1 MSKREAST
9 LAPQG
14 IDIDAPRA
22 KRHKPGPGSQASP
35 PRKGK
40 EAQQQQDKDVPM
52 EDGETKAEE
61 NGADG
66 EEKEAVKEK
75 GLKLWQV
82 VKDAVNKECV
92 MT

>member
-1 MSKREAST
+1 MSKREASN

-40 EAQQQQDKDVPM
+40 EAQQQHDKDVSM
-52 EDGETKAEE
+52 VDGEVKVEE
-61 NGADG
+61 NG
-66 EEKEAVKEK
+66 EREAVCEK
-75 GLKLWQV
+75 GMKLWQV
-82 VKDAVNKECV
+82 VKDAVSKECV

>member
-40 EAQQQQDKDVPM
+40 ESQQQHDGDVQM
-52 EDGETKAEE
+52 EDTVAQVEE
-61 NGADG
+61 NGESGDDREG
-66 EEKEAVKEK
+66 VKEK

-92 MT
+92 IT